1 VAEIRPF
8 RALRFDASR
17 VELERVLAPVYDV
30 VTPEDRV
37 RFYERDPHNAIR
49 LELTKT
55 VAEEAHTNY
64 GEVAHTL
71 AAWRR
76 DGVLRLDAQP
86 ALYALRQRF
95 SAPGGGTLARTGFF
109 CALRLEDYA
118 KRIVRPHERT
128 LAGPKADRLKIL
140 RASRTNLS
148 AVFLLYEDPDA
159 KLDALLEQAL
169 AASEPQ
175 RARDAGGVE
184 HELVAIADPAAI
196 AEVQQFLAPR
206 PLVIADGHHR
216 YETGLAYQAE
226 LRAKGSASA
235 ARSAPQASE
244 MNPAARAARSEPQAS
259 EVNPAASAA
268 RSAPQASEMNPAAS
282 AARSEPQAS
291 EVNPAGADLIFV
303 YLANAYAA
311 GSLLLPIHRLLV
323 RAPAPSDVRWAAL
336 ERVGWQQRSV
346 AAESPGQV
354 EAALRDEL
362 APHAGA
368 PAFAADDGHGRLRVF
383 WKPATPELS
392 IEVFH
397 REIVVGFFGLDEAAV
412 RDGAVAFPK
421 AAAEAAR
428 EVRAGRGTVALYLN
442 PLRPEDVFRVT
453 AAGATLPQKSTF
465 FYPKLPTGLLFRSLD
480 ES

>member
-8 RALRFDASR
+8 RALRYDPSR
-17 VELERVLAPVYDV
+17 VDLERVLAPVYDV

-37 RFYERDPHNAIR
+37 RFYEQDPHNAIR
-49 LELTKT
+49 LELTKS
-55 VAEEAHTNY
+55 VAEEASTDY
-64 GEVAHTL
+64 AEVARTL

-76 DGVLRLDAQP
+76 EGVLRLDAKP

-95 SAPGGGTLARTGFF
+95 SAPDGRALARTGFF
-109 CALRLEDYA
+109 CALKLEEYA

-148 AVFLLYEDPDA
+148 AVFLLYEDPDG

-169 AASEPQ
+169 AASPPQ
-175 RARDAGGVE
+175 RARDAGGVSQ
-184 HELVAIADPAAI
+184 ELVALTDPAAI

-226 LRAKGSASA
+226 R
-235 ARSAPQASE
+235 
-244 MNPAARAARSEPQAS
+244 RAARPGG
-259 EVNPAASAA
+259 
-268 RSAPQASEMNPAAS
+268 APQSDPA
-282 AARSEPQAS
+282 
-291 EVNPAGADLIFV
+291 DHIFV

-323 RAPAPSDVRWAAL
+323 RAPAPSDARWGELARA
-336 ERVGWQQRSV
+336 GWQQRAV
-346 AAESPGQV
+346 AAASPEQV
-354 EAALRDEL
+354 EAALREAL
-362 APHAGA
+362 APHTGA
-368 PAFAADDGHGRLRVF
+368 PAFAADDGRGQLRVF
-383 WKPATPELS
+383 WKPATADLS

-397 REIVVGFFGLDEAAV
+397 REIVVGFFGLDEGAV

-421 AAAEAAR
+421 AIAEAAR
-428 EVRAGRGTVALYLN
+428 EVRAGRGTVSLYLN

>member
-8 RALRFDASR
+8 RALRYDASR

-49 LELTKT
+49 LELTKS
-55 VAEEAHTNY
+55 VAEEASTDY
-64 GEVAHTL
+64 SEVAHTL

-76 DGVLRLDAQP
+76 AGVLRFDAQP

-95 SAPGGGTLARTGFF
+95 DAPGGGALARTGFF
-109 CALRLEDYA
+109 CALELEEYA

-148 AVFLLYEDPDA
+148 AVFLLYEDPDG
-159 KLDALLEQAL
+159 KLDALLEHAL
-169 AASEPQ
+169 AAGEPQ
-175 RARDAGGVE
+175 RARDAGGVAQ
-184 HELVAIADPAAI
+184 ELVAITAADAI
-196 AEVQQFLAPR
+196 AEAQRFLASR

-216 YETGLAYQAE
+216 YETALAYRAE
-226 LRAKGSASA
+226 R
-235 ARSAPQASE
+235 
-244 MNPAARAARSEPQAS
+244 RAAG
-259 EVNPAASAA
+259 AAD
-268 RSAPQASEMNPAAS
+268 
-282 AARSEPQAS
+282 
-291 EVNPAGADLIFV
+291 GADSIFV

-323 RAPAPSDVRWAAL
+323 RAPVPSDARWDELARA
-336 ERVGWQQRSV
+336 GWQQRQAP
-346 AAESPGQV
+346 AASPEQV
-354 EAALRDEL
+354 EAALREAL

-368 PAFAADDGHGRLRVF
+368 PAFAADDGSGRLRVF
-383 WKPATPELS
+383 WKPAGAELS

-397 REIVVGFFGLDEAAV
+397 REVVVGFFGLDEAAV

-421 AAAEAAR
+421 ATLEAAR
-428 EVRAGRGTVALYLN
+428 DVRAGRGTVALYLN

-480 ES
+480 EG

>member
-8 RALRFDASR
+8 RALRYDASR

-49 LELTKT
+49 LELTKS
-55 VAEEAHTNY
+55 VAEEASTDY
-64 GEVAHTL
+64 AEVAKTL

-76 DGVLRLDAQP
+76 EGVLRLDAQP
-86 ALYALRQRF
+86 AVYALRQRF
-95 SAPGGGTLARTGFF
+95 SAPGGGALARTGFF
-109 CALRLEDYA
+109 CALKLEDYA

-148 AVFLLYEDPDA
+148 AVFLLYEDPDG

-175 RARDAGGVE
+175 RARDAGGIA
-184 HELVAIADPAAI
+184 HELVALTDATALG
-196 AEVQQFLAPR
+196 ELERFLAPR

-216 YETGLAYQAE
+216 YETALAYQAE
-226 LRAKGSASA
+226 R
-235 ARSAPQASE
+235 
-244 MNPAARAARSEPQAS
+244 RAAG
-259 EVNPAASAA
+259 AAGRAG
-268 RSAPQASEMNPAAS
+268 RD
-282 AARSEPQAS
+282 
-291 EVNPAGADLIFV
+291 GADQIFV

-323 RAPAPSDVRWAAL
+323 RAPAPSDARWGELGRA
-336 ERVGWQQRSV
+336 GWQHQAV
-346 AAESPGQV
+346 AAASPEQV
-354 EAALRDEL
+354 EAALRDAL
-362 APHAGA
+362 AKHSGA
-368 PAFAADDGHGRLRVF
+368 PAFAADDGRGQLRVF
-383 WKPATPELS
+383 WRAPSPELS

-421 AAAEAAR
+421 AVQEAAR

>member
-1 VAEIRPF
+1 MAEIFPF
-8 RALRFDASR
+8 RALRYDPSR

-30 VTPEDRV
+30 VTPDDRV
-37 RFYERDPHNAIR
+37 RFYEKDPHNAIR
-49 LELTKT
+49 LELTRS
-55 VAEEAHTNY
+55 VAEEASTDY
-64 GEVAHTL
+64 SEVAQTL

-76 DGVLRLDAQP
+76 EGVLRFDPQP

-95 SAPGGGTLARTGFF
+95 AAPDGRALARTGFF
-109 CALRLEDYA
+109 CALKLEDYA

-148 AVFLLYEDPDA
+148 AVFLLYEDPDG

-175 RARDAGGVE
+175 RARDAGGVAQ
-184 HELVAIADPAAI
+184 ELVAVTDASAI
-196 AEVQQFLAPR
+196 AEAQRFLASR

-226 LRAKGSASA
+226 RRAAGDASG
-235 ARSAPQASE
+235 ARSGAQPSGVD
-244 MNPAARAARSEPQAS
+244 RD
-259 EVNPAASAA
+259 SA
-268 RSAPQASEMNPAAS
+268 
-282 AARSEPQAS
+282 
-291 EVNPAGADLIFV
+291 DHIFV

-323 RAPAPSDVRWAAL
+323 RAPAPSDARWAELA
-336 ERVGWQQRSV
+336 RAGWSHSQV
-346 AAESPGQV
+346 PAASPEQV
-354 EAALRDEL
+354 EAALRGAL

-368 PAFAADDGHGRLRVF
+368 PAFAADDGRGQLRVF
-383 WKPATPELS
+383 WKTATADLS

-412 RDGAVAFPK
+412 REGALAFPK
-421 AAAEAAR
+421 ATQEAAR
-428 EVRAGRGTVALYLN
+428 EVRAGRGTLALYLN

-480 ES
+480 E

>member
-8 RALRFDASR
+8 RALRYDPSR

-37 RFYERDPHNAIR
+37 RFYEKDPHNAIR
-49 LELTKT
+49 LELTKS
-55 VAEEAHTNY
+55 VAEEASTDY
-64 GEVAHTL
+64 SEVARTL

-76 DGVLRLDAQP
+76 EGVLKLDAKP

-95 SAPGGGTLARTGFF
+95 AAPDGRALARTGFF
-109 CALRLEDYA
+109 CALKLEDYA

-148 AVFLLYEDPDA
+148 AVFLLYEDPDG

-169 AASEPQ
+169 AAGEPQ
-175 RARDAGGVE
+175 RARDAGGVAQ
-184 HELVAIADPAAI
+184 ELIAIEAPDAI
-196 AEVQQFLAPR
+196 AEVQRFLAPR

-216 YETGLAYQAE
+216 YETALAHQAE
-226 LRAKGSASA
+226 RRAAGAERA
-235 ARSAPQASE
+235 GGGEARSIESDS
-244 MNPAARAARSEPQAS
+244 PA
-259 EVNPAASAA
+259 
-268 RSAPQASEMNPAAS
+268 
-282 AARSEPQAS
+282 
-291 EVNPAGADLIFV
+291 DHIFV

-311 GSLLLPIHRLLV
+311 GSLLLPIHRLIV
-323 RAPAPSDVRWAAL
+323 RAPAPSDARWSELA
-336 ERVGWQQRSV
+336 RSGWQQRAL
-346 AAESPGQV
+346 AAASPEQV
-354 EAALRDEL
+354 EAALRDAL
-362 APHAGA
+362 APHRGA
-368 PAFAADDGHGRLRVF
+368 PAFAADDGRGQLRVF
-383 WKPATPELS
+383 WKAAAAELSAGTAELS
-392 IEVFH
+392 IETFH

-412 RDGAVAFPK
+412 RGGAVAFPK
-421 AAAEAAR
+421 AIQEAAR

-465 FYPKLPTGLLFRSLD
+465 FYPKLPTGLLFRPLD
-480 ES
+480 EA

>member
-1 VAEIRPF
+1 
-8 RALRFDASR
+8 LRYDTTR

-37 RFYERDPHNAIR
+37 RFYEKDPHNAIR
-49 LELTKT
+49 LELTKE
-55 VAEEAHTNY
+55 VAQEASTDY
-64 GEVAHTL
+64 SEVAHTL

-76 DGVLRLDAQP
+76 EGVLKLDSQP

-95 SAPGGGTLARTGFF
+95 SAPDGRALARTGFF

-148 AVFLLYEDPDA
+148 AVFLLYEDQDG

-169 AASEPQ
+169 HASEPQ
-175 RARDAGGVE
+175 RARDAGGVAQ
-184 HELVAIADPAAI
+184 ELVAVTDANAI
-196 AEVQQFLAPR
+196 AEVQRFLASR

-226 LRAKGSASA
+226 RRAAGDASA
-235 ARSAPQASE
+235 
-244 MNPAARAARSEPQAS
+244 
-259 EVNPAASAA
+259 
-268 RSAPQASEMNPAAS
+268 
-282 AARSEPQAS
+282 
-291 EVNPAGADLIFV
+291 DFLFV

-323 RAPAPSDVRWAAL
+323 NTPAPSDARWGELAHA
-336 ERVGWQQRSV
+336 GWQQRSV
-346 AAESPGQV
+346 AASSPEQV
-354 EAALRDEL
+354 EAALRDAL
-362 APHAGA
+362 AKHTGA
-368 PAFAADDGHGRLRVF
+368 PAFAADDGQGALRVF
-383 WKPATPELS
+383 WKAAGAELS

-412 RDGAVAFPK
+412 RDGALAFPK
-421 AAAEAAR
+421 AIQEAAKD
-428 EVRAGRGTVALYLN
+428 VRAGRGTVALYLN
-442 PLRPEDVFRVT
+442 PLRPDDVFRVT
-453 AAGATLPQKSTF
+453 GAGATLPQKSTF

>member
-1 VAEIRPF
+1 VDVAEIRPF
-8 RALRFDASR
+8 RALRYDAGR
-17 VELERVLAPVYDV
+17 VDLERVLAPVYDV

-49 LELTKT
+49 LELTKS
-55 VAEEAHTNY
+55 VAEEASTDY
-64 GEVAHTL
+64 SEVARTL

-76 DGVLRLDAQP
+76 EGVLRLDAKP

-95 SAPGGGTLARTGFF
+95 SAPDGRALARTGFF
-109 CALRLEDYA
+109 CALKLEDYA
-118 KRIVRPHERT
+118 KRVVRPHERT

-159 KLDALLEQAL
+159 KLDALLDQAL
-169 AASEPQ
+169 AAGEPQ
-175 RARDAGGVE
+175 RARDAAGVAN
-184 HELVAIADPAAI
+184 ELAAIEDARAI
-196 AEVQQFLAPR
+196 AEVERFLASR

-226 LRAKGSASA
+226 RRAAAGSD
-235 ARSAPQASE
+235 
-244 MNPAARAARSEPQAS
+244 PAADSI
-259 EVNPAASAA
+259 
-268 RSAPQASEMNPAAS
+268 
-282 AARSEPQAS
+282 
-291 EVNPAGADLIFV
+291 LV

-323 RAPAPSDVRWAAL
+323 RAPAPSDARWSELARA
-336 ERVGWQQRSV
+336 GWQQRAL
-346 AAESPGQV
+346 AAGSPEQV
-354 EAALRDEL
+354 EAALRDAL
-362 APHAGA
+362 APHTGA
-368 PAFAADDGHGRLRVF
+368 PAFAADDGRGQLRVF
-383 WKPATPELS
+383 WKAPSPELS

-397 REIVVGFFGLDEAAV
+397 REVVAGFFGLDEAAV
-412 RDGAVAFPK
+412 RGGAVAFPK
-421 AAAEAAR
+421 AAQEAAR
-428 EVRAGRGTVALYLN
+428 DVRAGRGTVALYLN

-480 ES
+480 E

>member
-8 RALRFDASR
+8 RALRYDASR

-49 LELTKT
+49 LELTKS
-55 VAEEAHTNY
+55 VAEEASTDY
-64 GEVAHTL
+64 AAVAQTL

-76 DGVLRLDAQP
+76 EGVLRLDAQP

-95 SAPGGGTLARTGFF
+95 AAPDGRLLERTGFF
-109 CALRLEDYA
+109 CALRLEPYA

-148 AVFLLYEDPDA
+148 AVFLLYEDPDG

-169 AASEPQ
+169 AAGEPE
-175 RARDAGGVE
+175 RARDAGGVAQ
-184 HELVAIADPAAI
+184 ELVALTDPTAI
-196 AEVQQFLAPR
+196 AEVQRFLAPR

-216 YETGLAYQAE
+216 YETGLDYQAE
-226 LRAKGSASA
+226 QRAEV
-235 ARSAPQASE
+235 ASE
-244 MNPAARAARSEPQAS
+244 ARSEAQPS
-259 EVNPAASAA
+259 EAQRGSE
-268 RSAPQASEMNPAAS
+268 AP
-282 AARSEPQAS
+282 RD
-291 EVNPAGADLIFV
+291 GADFIFV

-323 RAPAPSDVRWAAL
+323 RSPAPSEARWAEL
-336 ERVGWQQRSV
+336 SRSGWQQRGISV
-346 AAESPGQV
+346 ASPEQV
-354 EAALRDEL
+354 EAALRDAL
-362 APHAGA
+362 APHTGA
-368 PAFAADDGHGRLRVF
+368 PAFAADDGRGQLRVF

-392 IEVFH
+392 IDVFH
-397 REIVVGFFGLDEAAV
+397 REVVAAFFGLDEAAV

-421 AAAEAAR
+421 AAQEAAR
-428 EVRAGRGTVALYLN
+428 DVRAGRGTVALYLN
-442 PLRPEDVFRVT
+442 PLRAEDVFRVT

>member
-8 RALRFDASR
+8 RALRYDAGR

-37 RFYERDPHNAIR
+37 RFYDKDPHNAVR
-49 LELTKT
+49 LELTKS
-55 VAEEAHTNY
+55 VAEEASTDY
-64 GEVAHTL
+64 SEVARTL
-71 AAWRR
+71 AVWRR
-76 DGVLRLDAQP
+76 EGVLRLDAQP

-95 SAPGGGTLARTGFF
+95 SGPSGGALARTGFF
-109 CALRLEDYA
+109 CALQLEDYA

-148 AVFLLYEDPDA
+148 AVFLLYEDPDG

-175 RARDAGGVE
+175 RATDAGGVTQ
-184 HELVAIADPAAI
+184 ELVAITDANAI
-196 AEVQQFLAPR
+196 AEMQHFLASR

-216 YETGLAYQAE
+216 YETGLAYRAE
-226 LRAKGSASA
+226 RRAAGDASA
-235 ARSAPQASE
+235 
-244 MNPAARAARSEPQAS
+244 
-259 EVNPAASAA
+259 
-268 RSAPQASEMNPAAS
+268 
-282 AARSEPQAS
+282 
-291 EVNPAGADLIFV
+291 DHIFV

-323 RAPAPSDVRWAAL
+323 RAPAPSDARWAELA
-336 ERVGWQQRSV
+336 RAGWQHRAV
-346 AAESPGQV
+346 AAASPEQV
-354 EAALRDEL
+354 EAALREAL
-362 APHAGA
+362 AKHAGA
-368 PAFAADDGHGRLRVF
+368 PAFAADDGRGQLRVF
-383 WKPATPELS
+383 WKAPGTELS

-412 RDGAVAFPK
+412 RDGAIAFPK
-421 AAAEAAR
+421 AIQEAAR
-428 EVRAGRGTVALYLN
+428 EVRAGRGSVALYLN

>member
-8 RALRFDASR
+8 RALRYDPAR

-37 RFYERDPHNAIR
+37 RFYDKDPHNAIR
-49 LELTKT
+49 LELTRS
-55 VAEEAHTNY
+55 VAEETSTDY
-64 GEVAHTL
+64 SEVAQTL

-76 DGVLRLDAQP
+76 EGVLRLDAQP
-86 ALYALRQRF
+86 AIYALRQRF
-95 SAPGGGTLARTGFF
+95 SAPDGSALARTGFF
-109 CALRLEDYA
+109 CALELEDYA

-148 AVFLLYEDPDA
+148 AVFLLYEDPDG

-175 RARDAGGVE
+175 RARDAGGVAQ
-184 HELVAIADPAAI
+184 ELVAVTDANAI
-196 AEVQQFLAPR
+196 SELERFLASR

-216 YETGLAYQAE
+216 YETALAYQAE
-226 LRAKGSASA
+226 R
-235 ARSAPQASE
+235 
-244 MNPAARAARSEPQAS
+244 RAAG
-259 EVNPAASAA
+259 AASGAM
-268 RSAPQASEMNPAAS
+268 RD
-282 AARSEPQAS
+282 
-291 EVNPAGADLIFV
+291 GADQIFV

-323 RAPAPSDVRWAAL
+323 RAPAPSDARWDELARA
-336 ERVGWQQRSV
+336 GWQQRAV
-346 AAESPGQV
+346 AAASPEQV
-354 EAALRDEL
+354 EVALREAL
-362 APHAGA
+362 AKHTGA
-368 PAFAADDGHGRLRVF
+368 PAFAADDGHGQLRVF
-383 WKPATPELS
+383 WKPASAELS

-421 AAAEAAR
+421 AIQEAAR
-428 EVRAGRGTVALYLN
+428 DVRAGRGTVALYLN

>member
-1 VAEIRPF
+1 MAEIRPF
-8 RALRFDASR
+8 RALRYDPSR

-37 RFYERDPHNAIR
+37 RFYEKDPHNAIR
-49 LELTKT
+49 LELTKS
-55 VAEEAHTNY
+55 VAEEASTDY
-64 GEVAHTL
+64 SEVAHTL

-76 DGVLRLDAQP
+76 EGVLRFDERP

-95 SAPGGGTLARTGFF
+95 AAPDGRALARTGFF
-109 CALRLEDYA
+109 CSLKLEDYA

-148 AVFLLYEDPDA
+148 AVFLLYEDPDG

-169 AASEPQ
+169 AASAPQ
-175 RARDAGGVE
+175 RARDAGGVQQ
-184 HELVAIADPAAI
+184 ELVAVADSAAI
-196 AEVQQFLAPR
+196 GEVQRFLAAR
-206 PLVIADGHHR
+206 ALVIADGHHR

-226 LRAKGSASA
+226 RRAAGDASA
-235 ARSAPQASE
+235 
-244 MNPAARAARSEPQAS
+244 
-259 EVNPAASAA
+259 
-268 RSAPQASEMNPAAS
+268 
-282 AARSEPQAS
+282 
-291 EVNPAGADLIFV
+291 DHIFV

-323 RAPAPSDVRWAAL
+323 RAPAPSEARWAELAAA
-336 ERVGWQQRSV
+336 GWQQRAVPVS
-346 AAESPGQV
+346 SPDQV
-354 EAALRDEL
+354 EPALRDAL
-362 APHAGA
+362 APHTGA
-368 PAFAADDGHGRLRVF
+368 PAFAADDGRGQLRVF
-383 WKPATPELS
+383 TKAATPELS

-421 AAAEAAR
+421 AIPEAAR
-428 EVRAGRGTVALYLN
+428 DVRAGRGTVALYLN

-480 ES
+480 EG

>member
-8 RALRFDASR
+8 RALRYDPAR
-17 VELERVLAPVYDV
+17 VELDRVLAPVYDV

-37 RFYERDPHNAIR
+37 RFYEKDPHNAIR
-49 LELTKT
+49 LELTKE
-55 VAEEAHTNY
+55 VAQEASTDY
-64 GEVAHTL
+64 SEVAHTL

-76 DGVLRLDAQP
+76 DGVLKLDAQP

-95 SAPGGGTLARTGFF
+95 AAPDGRALARTGFF
-109 CALRLEDYA
+109 CALKLEDYA

-148 AVFLLYEDPDA
+148 AVFLLYEDQDG

-169 AASEPQ
+169 GAGEPQ
-175 RARDAGGVE
+175 RARDAGGVAQ
-184 HELVAIADPAAI
+184 ELVAVTDATAI
-196 AEVQQFLAPR
+196 AEVQRFLATR

-226 LRAKGSASA
+226 RRSAGDASA
-235 ARSAPQASE
+235 
-244 MNPAARAARSEPQAS
+244 
-259 EVNPAASAA
+259 
-268 RSAPQASEMNPAAS
+268 
-282 AARSEPQAS
+282 
-291 EVNPAGADLIFV
+291 DHIFV
-303 YLANAYAA
+303 YLANAYSA

-323 RAPAPSDVRWAAL
+323 RTPAPSEARWSELARA
-336 ERVGWQQRSV
+336 GWQHRSV
-346 AAESPGQV
+346 PASTPEQV
-354 EAALRDEL
+354 EAALRAVL
-362 APHAGA
+362 APHTGA
-368 PAFAADDGHGRLRVF
+368 PAFAADDGKGALRVF
-383 WKPATPELS
+383 WKAAGADLS

-421 AAAEAAR
+421 ATQEAAK

-442 PLRPEDVFRVT
+442 PLRPDDVFRVT
-453 AAGATLPQKSTF
+453 GAGATLPQKSTF

>member
-1 VAEIRPF
+1 VAR
-8 RALRFDASR
+8 
-17 VELERVLAPVYDV
+17 
-30 VTPEDRV
+30 
-37 RFYERDPHNAIR
+37 
-49 LELTKT
+49 
-55 VAEEAHTNY
+55 
-64 GEVAHTL
+64 TL
-71 AAWRR
+71 AAWRSE
-76 DGVLRLDAQP
+76 GVLRLDAKP

-95 SAPGGGTLARTGFF
+95 DAPDGRALARTGFF
-109 CALRLEDYA
+109 CALQLEDYA

-148 AVFLLYEDPDA
+148 AVFLLYEDPDG

-175 RARDAGGVE
+175 RARDAGGVSQ
-184 HELVAIADPAAI
+184 ELVALTDPAAI
-196 AEVQQFLAPR
+196 AEVREFLAPR

-226 LRAKGSASA
+226 RRAAGAST
-235 ARSAPQASE
+235 ARSQG
-244 MNPAARAARSEPQAS
+244 
-259 EVNPAASAA
+259 
-268 RSAPQASEMNPAAS
+268 
-282 AARSEPQAS
+282 
-291 EVNPAGADLIFV
+291 PAGEAPRADGADSIFV

-323 RAPAPSDVRWAAL
+323 RTPAPSEVRWGELARA
-336 ERVGWQQRSV
+336 GWQQRALP
-346 AAESPGQV
+346 AASPEQV
-354 EAALRDEL
+354 EAALRDAL
-362 APHAGA
+362 APHSGA
-368 PAFAADDGHGRLRVF
+368 PAFAADDGRGQLRVF

-397 REIVVGFFGLDEAAV
+397 REIVVGFFGLDESAV

-421 AAAEAAR
+421 AVQEAAR

>member
-8 RALRFDASR
+8 RALRYDPAR
-17 VELERVLAPVYDV
+17 VELDRVLAPVYDV

-37 RFYERDPHNAIR
+37 RFYEKDPHNAIR
-49 LELTKT
+49 LELTKE
-55 VAEEAHTNY
+55 VAQEASTDY
-64 GEVAHTL
+64 SEVAHTL
-71 AAWRR
+71 SAWRR
-76 DGVLRLDAQP
+76 DGVLKLDAQP

-95 SAPGGGTLARTGFF
+95 SAPDGRALARTGFF

-148 AVFLLYEDPDA
+148 AVFLLYEDQDG

-175 RARDAGGVE
+175 RAHDAGGVTQ
-184 HELVAIADPAAI
+184 ELVAVTDANAI
-196 AEVQQFLAPR
+196 AEVQRFLASR

-226 LRAKGSASA
+226 RRASAS
-235 ARSAPQASE
+235 E
-244 MNPAARAARSEPQAS
+244 ARSEAKPS
-259 EVNPAASAA
+259 EVERGSDASAD
-268 RSAPQASEMNPAAS
+268 S
-282 AARSEPQAS
+282 
-291 EVNPAGADLIFV
+291 IFV
-303 YLANAYAA
+303 YLANAYSA

-323 RAPAPSDVRWAAL
+323 KAPAPSEARWSELARA
-336 ERVGWQQRSV
+336 GWQHRSV
-346 AAESPGQV
+346 AASSPAQV
-354 EAALRDEL
+354 EAALRDAL
-362 APHAGA
+362 AQHTGA
-368 PAFAADDGHGRLRVF
+368 PAFAADDGKGQLRVF
-383 WKPATPELS
+383 WKAASAELS

-421 AAAEAAR
+421 AIQEAAKD
-428 EVRAGRGTVALYLN
+428 VRAGRGSVALYLN
-442 PLRPEDVFRVT
+442 PLRPDDVFRVT
-453 AAGATLPQKSTF
+453 GAGATLPQKSTF

>member
-1 VAEIRPF
+1 MAEIRPF
-8 RALRFDASR
+8 RALRYDASR
-17 VELERVLAPVYDV
+17 VELEKVLAPVYDV
-30 VTPEDRV
+30 VTPDDRV

-49 LELTKT
+49 LELTKS
-55 VAEEAHTNY
+55 VAEEASTDY
-64 GEVAHTL
+64 SEVAKTL

-76 DGVLRLDAQP
+76 EGVLRFDAQP
-86 ALYALRQRF
+86 ALYGLRQRF
-95 SAPGGGTLARTGFF
+95 AAPDGRALARTGFF
-109 CALRLEDYA
+109 CALQLEDYA

-148 AVFLLYEDPDA
+148 AVFLLYEDPDG

-175 RARDAGGVE
+175 RARDAGGVAQ
-184 HELVAIADPAAI
+184 ELVAIPDARVI
-196 AEVQQFLAPR
+196 AEAQRFLASR

-216 YETGLAYQAE
+216 YETALAYQAE
-226 LRAKGSASA
+226 RRAAGDASA
-235 ARSAPQASE
+235 DQ
-244 MNPAARAARSEPQAS
+244 
-259 EVNPAASAA
+259 
-268 RSAPQASEMNPAAS
+268 
-282 AARSEPQAS
+282 
-291 EVNPAGADLIFV
+291 IFV

-323 RAPAPSDVRWAAL
+323 RAPAPSDARWGELARA
-336 ERVGWQQRSV
+336 GWSQRQV
-346 AAESPGQV
+346 AAGSPEQV
-354 EAALRDEL
+354 EAALREAL
-362 APHAGA
+362 APHTGA
-368 PAFAADDGHGRLRVF
+368 PAFAADDGRGQLRVF
-383 WKPATPELS
+383 WKPAGQDLS

-412 RDGAVAFPK
+412 RDGALAFPK
-421 AAAEAAR
+421 ATLEAAR
-428 EVRAGRGTVALYLN
+428 EVRAGRGTLALYLN
-442 PLRPEDVFRVT
+442 PLRPDDVFRVT